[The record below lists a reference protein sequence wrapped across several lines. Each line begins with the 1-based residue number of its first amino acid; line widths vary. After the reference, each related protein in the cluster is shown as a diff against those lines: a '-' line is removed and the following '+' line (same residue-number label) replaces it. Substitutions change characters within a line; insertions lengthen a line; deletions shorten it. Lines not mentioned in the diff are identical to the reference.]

1 MTIKYEIIDEAGKVI
16 DSGQTDIRNIGYIT
30 QVLKENPCS
39 IFITNFQ
46 QDSEYNVSSI
56 VGEINNVSK

>member
-1 MTIKYEIIDEAGKVI
+1 MIIKYEVIDEAGKVI

-30 QVLKENPCS
+30 QVLKEKPCS

-46 QDSEYNVSSI
+46 QDS
-56 VGEINNVSK
+56 